1 MRLTRRPARPKLA
14 TRRWVPVLNILI
26 CIPALVIILMSGGR
40 FQYAA
45 ELGASPIHTEAIQVT
60 GCDRCDSIVTYDTGA
75 GHLVTTLLMGDVG
88 GGATFGPD
96 VPIVYSPTDPHLVM
110 TQSEWESGR
119 STEMIAM
126 YHGLIAALAVWIGA
140 ALLLTA
146 RRRRKFGH
154 MRPGTSLLALQ
165 WKPGNRKI
173 PDQWRVTFADN
184 THAAYIDSPTTRD
197 ELRTRVSSKLLAA
210 DEQART
216 VLTL

>member
-1 MRLTRRPARPKLA
+1 
-14 TRRWVPVLNILI
+14 
-26 CIPALVIILMSGGR
+26 
-40 FQYAA
+40 
-45 ELGASPIHTEAIQVT
+45 
-60 GCDRCDSIVTYDTGA
+60 
-75 GHLVTTLLMGDVG
+75 
-88 GGATFGPD
+88 
-96 VPIVYSPTDPHLVM
+96 
-110 TQSEWESGR
+110 
-119 STEMIAM
+119 
-126 YHGLIAALAVWIGA
+126 VWIGA